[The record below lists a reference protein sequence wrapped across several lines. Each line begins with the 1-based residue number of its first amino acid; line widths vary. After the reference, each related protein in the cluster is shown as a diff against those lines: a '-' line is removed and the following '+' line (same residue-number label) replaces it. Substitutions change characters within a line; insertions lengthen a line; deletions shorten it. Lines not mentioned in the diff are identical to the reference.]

1 MSRSRRAPY
10 KLPYVNHMAKTPVTK
25 EPTTYW
31 EFLEHIGP
39 DTLRKF
45 PLMDQDRGTCTIF
58 GTATALAIANRTWSK
73 DDIPTQCQPRQ
84 LTGGNYTNKDANDG
98 LPLKKNIVR
107 YPKETQKR
115 FKKLGYSQVMK
126 LAKSTDATRFV
137 NFLQQYVV
145 VCGGVEL
152 GYPMLDS
159 NFKSDKKLVPG
170 FYGNGT
176 DSHTICIVGCYNDK
190 DLGPCFVTKTTNECW
205 YSKTKS
211 GNFVNSKT
219 KVKVGGKILP
229 KKYVSLAIYPASR
242 VDLQQNNTGRP
253 SGIDEV
259 YGLVPGEWPEE
270 PVEDMTDQLK
280 KMAIDTKEEIE
291 KARTRRGRKKLSQNR
306 RVNKENLVPK
316 KKKGKMTLGEYKK
329 SVQLEIKEMKKL
341 LKDSA
346 EQREKSITD
355 SLIGRGKPEEPQRT
369 SINRALKACVCV
381 ESNGSGSIVT
391 HDGDTFVLTNQH
403 VALTVGTIKFIMW
416 IDGKIGYAETYWV
429 DKKRDIG
436 KMRIIV
442 EPKDKVISSLPIHK
456 KKVTKGQLL
465 VQIHNPYH
473 WEKDRTEIME
483 HFPFTVET
491 RNIFPGTKNDEFS
504 HSSTEGSSV
513 YS

>member
-1 MSRSRRAPY
+1 MSRRPRRGAY
-10 KLPYVNHMAKTPVTK
+10 KLPYVNHLAKTPVTT

-39 DTLRKF
+39 DTLKKF

-84 LTGGNYTNKDANDG
+84 LTGGNYTNKDANEG
-98 LPLKKNIVR
+98 LAIQLNINR
-107 YPKETQKR
+107 YPKETRKR
-115 FKKLGYSQVMK
+115 FKKLGYSQVLK

-159 NFKSDKKLVPG
+159 NFKSDNKLVPG

-211 GNFVNSKT
+211 GKFVDSKT
-219 KVKVGGKILP
+219 KVKVGGKILQ

-259 YGLVPGEWPEE
+259 YGLEPGEWPEE
-270 PVEDMTDQLK
+270 PVEDVTEQMK
-280 KMAIDTKEEIE
+280 KMEI
-291 KARTRRGRKKLSQNR
+291 KKQRKTRGRKKLSENR
-306 RVNKENLVPK
+306 RVDANKIYTNENPRRS
-316 KKKGKMTLGEYKK
+316 T
-329 SVQLEIKEMKKL
+329 
-341 LKDSA
+341 
-346 EQREKSITD
+346 R
-355 SLIGRGKPEEPQRT
+355 
-369 SINRALKACVCV
+369 NR
-381 ESNGSGSIVT
+381 
-391 HDGDTFVLTNQH
+391 
-403 VALTVGTIKFIMW
+403 
-416 IDGKIGYAETYWV
+416 
-429 DKKRDIG
+429 
-436 KMRIIV
+436 
-442 EPKDKVISSLPIHK
+442 K
-456 KKVTKGQLL
+456 KKVLQQL
-465 VQIHNPYH
+465 
-473 WEKDRTEIME
+473 K
-483 HFPFTVET
+483 F
-491 RNIFPGTKNDEFS
+491 
-504 HSSTEGSSV
+504 
-513 YS
+513 